1 MRQATGMDGQVR
13 GGATG
18 GMVRPRRGRG
28 IRPVGGRVGAALTA
42 VAAGMLAFGASAAEA
57 QIPAPKQAR
66 AVALTGGTIHTVTQG
81 TIENGTIVFE
91 DGRITAVGANVAVP
105 AGAERVDITGK
116 HVYPG
121 LIDAYSAM
129 GLFEIGGFTQTIDLN
144 ELGPINP
151 NVRAEVAFNPES
163 RHIGVARS
171 NGVLVT
177 VSSPEGGLIAG
188 LAAAMMLDG
197 WTWEEM
203 ALKRAAGLIV
213 HWPNPMNQARY
224 ESEIKLLRE
233 AFAEAKAY
241 RKAQQAAGNGAR
253 RHDTDSR
260 WEAMIPVIEGEVP
273 VVVEAN
279 ELRQIQDAITW
290 AEEEGV
296 RLVLRGGRDA
306 WYVADHLR
314 EKQIPVLITTVL
326 SAPGRVWEPYDGAY
340 GLARRLHEAGVR
352 FAITGGSSA
361 AYANRLPYE
370 AGAAAAFGLPADEA
384 LKAVTLYPA
393 QFLGMDDRV
402 GSLEPGKDAT
412 LLITTGDPLEYST
425 LIEQAYIQGRK
436 LDMMDQHKEFFEKYM
451 EKIRQTRPRT

>member
-1 MRQATGMDGQVR
+1 MRAKSR
-13 GGATG
+13 WA
-18 GMVRPRRGRG
+18 RRGM
-28 IRPVGGRVGAALTA
+28 TA
-42 VAAGMLAFGASAAEA
+42 VVAGLLAFGASAAEA
-57 QIPAPKQAR
+57 QIPAPRQAR
-66 AVALTGGTIHTVTQG
+66 PIALTGGTIHTVTQG

-91 DGRITAVGANVAVP
+91 NGRITAIGRNVEIP
-105 AGAERVDITGK
+105 PGAERVDITGK

-121 LIDAYSAM
+121 LIDGYSAL

-177 VSSPEGGLIAG
+177 LSSPEGGLISG

-213 HWPNPMNQARY
+213 LWPNPANERRY
-224 ESEIKLLRE
+224 ESDLRTLRE
-233 AFAEAKAY
+233 AFAAAKAY
-241 RKAQQAAGNGAR
+241 RKAQQAAERGGR

-260 WEAMIPVIEGEVP
+260 WEAMIPVIEGKVP
-273 VVVEAN
+273 VIVQAN

-296 RLVLRGGRDA
+296 RLVIRGGRDA

-314 EKQIPVLITTVL
+314 EKQIPVLITNVL
-326 SAPGRVWEPYDGAY
+326 DSPDRQWEPYDGRY

-352 FAITGGSSA
+352 FAIAGASSA
-361 AYANRLPYE
+361 AYENRLPYE
-370 AGAAAAFGLPADEA
+370 AGAAAAYGLPAAEA

-393 QFLGMDDRV
+393 QILGLDDRV

-425 LIEQAYIQGRK
+425 IIEQAYIQGRK

-451 EKIRQTRPRT
+451 EKIRQARPRT